1 ADTTMAVGPNNV
13 ISWVNLGFQAFDRD
27 GNDLSGGPID
37 GTAFW
42 ADLGGDCANVNGGDI
57 IIHYDY
63 LADRWFVTQLAAAVQ
78 GASTNNVC
86 LAMSTSGDPLGTY
99 NAYDYEYSPTD
110 LNDYPK
116 WGLWPDAYYGTFR
129 NFANAQ

>member
-27 GNDLSGGPID
+27 GNGLSGGPID

-78 GASTNNVC
+78 GARTKNLC
-86 LAMSTSGDPLGTY
+86 PAI
-99 NAYDYEYSPTD
+99 SP
-110 LNDYPK
+110 P
-116 WGLWPDAYYGTFR
+116 GGAPGP
-129 NFANAQ
+129 